1 MDFVVKKG
9 EVVVLDNDENY
20 LVMETIVFENDS
32 YLFVMKIEDDIN
44 LVFDP
49 SLRRV
54 KVVKEIVNE
63 NKEYLLET
71 ITDSELVKKLGEE
84 LRKMIVK

>member
-9 EVVVLDNDENY
+9 EVVVLDNKENY
-20 LVMETIVFENDS
+20 LVMESVVFEDES
-32 YLFVMKIEDDIN
+32 YLFVMKLEDDIN

-49 SLRRV
+49 SLRKV

-63 NKEYLLET
+63 NKEYFLET
-71 ITDSELVKKLGEE
+71 ITNSELIKKLGEE
-84 LRKMIVK
+84 LRKKIVK